1 MMAATASLVNNRGVR
16 LKKRREREGQESLGN
31 TPWHER
37 EGRIEEAAKC
47 RRERVATT

>member
-1 MMAATASLVNNRGVR
+1 MLAATASLVNNRGVR
-16 LKKRREREGQESLGN
+16 HDKRREREGQERPGR

-47 RRERVATT
+47 RRERVVRT